1 MADAMVLKRRLEDER
16 SLLSLL
22 EGISAEGYVLNT
34 WLYYIEAYSRLSRFP
49 SRTSYCVPQCSITP
63 VTAKHTTRES
73 CRFITPRDHA
83 WLRLRMAPLREA

>member
-34 WLYYIEAYSRLSRFP
+34 WLYYIEAYLRQPFSFADIVL
-49 SRTSYCVPQCSITP
+49 RTSVL
-63 VTAKHTTRES
+63 
-73 CRFITPRDHA
+73 DHS
-83 WLRLRMAPLREA
+83 RYS